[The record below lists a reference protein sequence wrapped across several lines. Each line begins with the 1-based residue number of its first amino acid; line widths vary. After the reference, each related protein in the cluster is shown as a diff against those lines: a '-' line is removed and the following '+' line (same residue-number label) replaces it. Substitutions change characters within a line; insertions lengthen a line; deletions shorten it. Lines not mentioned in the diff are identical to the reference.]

1 MMQQKVRKKNRPVL
15 MLTQEKSETWLFRY
29 IKEANLKGVRSW
41 NKLKSLRSLV
51 MLKCGRRTSLHAVQ
65 YKWQSGSVLMSC
77 LYSVRNG
84 QPNTCV
90 LPDASLALFLARSQF
105 FLPNPRRV
113 VELTWWSCD
122 LKIKTSTSCISLRSH
137 LQQHFSRNFEKFLRV
152 QLLLAIPQDVSFCS
166 AISRYGA
173 QLKLHD

>member
-1 MMQQKVRKKNRPVL
+1 MMQQKVRKKNRAVL

-51 MLKCGRRTSLHAVQ
+51 ILKCGRRTSLHAVQ

-84 QPNTCV
+84 QPST
-90 LPDASLALFLARSQF
+90 F
-105 FLPNPRRV
+105 FLCSAGREPGFV
-113 VELTWWSCD
+113 LSSFSIFFTKSKACCGVDLVIMWSENKN
-122 LKIKTSTSCISLRSH
+122 LNQLYFTSLSPSAA
-137 LQQHFSRNFEKFLRV
+137 FFEKFWE
-152 QLLLAIPQDVSFCS
+152 IP
-166 AISRYGA
+166 
-173 QLKLHD
+173 